1 MASEPFDASQFSD
14 SKSPYVRAWVARVE
28 ERRGDVPEQD
38 VEDDELPEA
47 LEVGR

>member
-28 ERRGDVPEQD
+28 QRSAED